1 MAKNKTVTCNP
12 ENAGTKYTPPVSKIR
27 LIKIRSKIIYDTTH
41 ADNLCIEKQL
51 FD

>member
-27 LIKIRSKIIYDTTH
+27 LIKIRSKIICVLRSNSLTNK
-41 ADNLCIEKQL
+41 AG
-51 FD
+51 